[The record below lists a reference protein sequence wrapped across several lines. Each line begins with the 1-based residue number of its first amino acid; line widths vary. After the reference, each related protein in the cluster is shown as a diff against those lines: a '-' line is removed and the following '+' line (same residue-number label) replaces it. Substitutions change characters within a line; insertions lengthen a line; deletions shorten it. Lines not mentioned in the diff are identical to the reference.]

1 MMARDSKRAVLVQPQ
16 QPPGDDMMGPSVR
29 SARALLMLCPFG
41 MTMSALDVWGQSY
54 PSKPA
59 RMIVAFGAGATTDIV
74 ARIFANKLSEVWGQ
88 QLVVENRPGA
98 GGVIGLES
106 AARATPDGYTLVL
119 CGINQAIS
127 AALYKKLPYD
137 HLRDFAPVSLVATL
151 PNILVVNSAVPAR
164 TVGEF
169 VAYAKA
175 NPGKMKY
182 ASSGIGASPHLTMEL
197 FKTTSGINLVHV
209 PYKTMAQGVTDLLG
223 GHVDAAF
230 NNLPTQLPNVR
241 AGKILALRVTSAR
254 RSEQLPDVPTI
265 IESGYPD
272 FEVTVW
278 QGLCAPARTPPGI
291 LTKLHEDVM
300 KALAAPDLRQRFVEQ
315 GVDSAPS
322 STEAFSAFIRAETVR
337 WGKTVRESGV
347 VAQ

>member
-1 MMARDSKRAVLVQPQ
+1 MARDSKRAVLVQPQ

-241 AGKILALRVTSAR
+241 AGKMRALGVTSAR

-291 LTKLHEDVM
+291 LTKLHADVM

>member
-1 MMARDSKRAVLVQPQ
+1 
-16 QPPGDDMMGPSVR
+16 MGPSVR

-241 AGKILALRVTSAR
+241 AGKMRALGVTSAR

-291 LTKLHEDVM
+291 LTKLHADVM

>member
-1 MMARDSKRAVLVQPQ
+1 MARDSKRAVLVQPQ

-182 ASSGIGASPHLTMEL
+182 ASSGIGARL
-197 FKTTSGINLVHV
+197 I
-209 PYKTMAQGVTDLLG
+209 
-223 GHVDAAF
+223 
-230 NNLPTQLPNVR
+230 
-241 AGKILALRVTSAR
+241 
-254 RSEQLPDVPTI
+254 
-265 IESGYPD
+265 
-272 FEVTVW
+272 
-278 QGLCAPARTPPGI
+278 
-291 LTKLHEDVM
+291 
-300 KALAAPDLRQRFVEQ
+300 
-315 GVDSAPS
+315 
-322 STEAFSAFIRAETVR
+322 
-337 WGKTVRESGV
+337 
-347 VAQ
+347 

>member
-1 MMARDSKRAVLVQPQ
+1 MARDSKRAVLVQPQ

-241 AGKILALRVTSAR
+241 AGKMRALGVTSAR
-254 RSEQLPDVPTI
+254 RSEQLPM
-265 IESGYPD
+265 
-272 FEVTVW
+272 
-278 QGLCAPARTPPGI
+278 CR
-291 LTKLHEDVM
+291 
-300 KALAAPDLRQRFVEQ
+300 
-315 GVDSAPS
+315 PS
-322 STEAFSAFIRAETVR
+322 SNQGIRIS
-337 WGKTVRESGV
+337 K
-347 VAQ
+347 

>member
-1 MMARDSKRAVLVQPQ
+1 
-16 QPPGDDMMGPSVR
+16 
-29 SARALLMLCPFG
+29 
-41 MTMSALDVWGQSY
+41 
-54 PSKPA
+54 
-59 RMIVAFGAGATTDIV
+59 MIVAFGAGATTDIV

-241 AGKILALRVTSAR
+241 AGKMRALGVTSAR

-278 QGLCAPARTPPGI
+278 QGLCAPARTPPEI
-291 LTKLHEDVM
+291 LTKLHADVM

>member
-1 MMARDSKRAVLVQPQ
+1 MARDSKRAVLVQPK

-241 AGKILALRVTSAR
+241 AGKMRALGVTSAR

-291 LTKLHEDVM
+291 LTKLHADVM

>member
-1 MMARDSKRAVLVQPQ
+1 
-16 QPPGDDMMGPSVR
+16 MMGLSVR

-209 PYKTMAQGVTDLLG
+209 PYKTMAQGVTDLLC

-241 AGKILALRVTSAR
+241 AGKMRALGVTSAR

-291 LTKLHEDVM
+291 LTKLHADVM

>member
-241 AGKILALRVTSAR
+241 AGKMRALGVTSAR

-278 QGLCAPARTPPGI
+278 QGLCAPARTPPEI
-291 LTKLHEDVM
+291 LTKLHADVM

>member
-1 MMARDSKRAVLVQPQ
+1 
-16 QPPGDDMMGPSVR
+16 
-29 SARALLMLCPFG
+29 MLSPFG

-241 AGKILALRVTSAR
+241 AGKMRALGVTSAR

-278 QGLCAPARTPPGI
+278 QGLCAPARTPPEI
-291 LTKLHEDVM
+291 LTKLHADVM

>member
-1 MMARDSKRAVLVQPQ
+1 MARDSKRAVLVQPQ

-241 AGKILALRVTSAR
+241 AGKMRALGVTSAR

-278 QGLCAPARTPPGI
+278 QGLCAPARICAPLWMRSFPDI
-291 LTKLHEDVM
+291 LPSDQPSAVRRSGPMSEVRSQMMTAIGTTVSKVLH
-300 KALAAPDLRQRFVEQ
+300 L
-315 GVDSAPS
+315 
-322 STEAFSAFIRAETVR
+322 
-337 WGKTVRESGV
+337 
-347 VAQ
+347 